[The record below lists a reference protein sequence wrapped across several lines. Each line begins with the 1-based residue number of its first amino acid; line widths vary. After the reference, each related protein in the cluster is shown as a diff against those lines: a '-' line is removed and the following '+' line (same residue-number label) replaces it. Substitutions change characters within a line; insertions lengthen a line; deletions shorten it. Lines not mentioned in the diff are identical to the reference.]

1 MHQVSIWQLEPEVEE
16 GIAADDCDEDSGG
29 DEPAQNEL
37 TPSNQVPKLVE
48 IWIIFRSGKLCFSSC

>member
-1 MHQVSIWQLEPEVEE
+1 LEPEVEE

-29 DEPAQNEL
+29 DEPAQNEP

-48 IWIIFRSGKLCFSSC
+48 IWIISSSGKLCFSSC